1 MVKKYLKDS
10 KYADHI
16 RIGVGL
22 ILHSKDKLILE
33 KRVDCKNWGL
43 TGGGVEV
50 GETIE
55 DAATRECYE
64 ETSIKLKKE
73 KLKLLGVYSDVNQ
86 CRIINYPD
94 SCFHAIDVIFC
105 YQIDQEVNIKKSEES
120 FDVRFFKINSLPN
133 NIVPP
138 ALKPIE
144 DFKNLSLMY
153 NDSIKTM

>member
-16 RIGVGL
+16 RIGVGI
-22 ILHSKDKLILE
+22 ILHYYDKILLE
-33 KRVDCKNWGL
+33 KRVDCNNWGL

-55 DAATRECYE
+55 EAATRECFE

-86 CRIINYPD
+86 FRIINYPD
-94 SCFHAIDVIFC
+94 SCFHAIDIIFY
-105 YQIDQEVNIKKSEES
+105 YQLDQEVNIKKSEES
-120 FDVRFFKINSLPN
+120 FDIRFFKINCLPT

-138 ALKPIE
+138 AKKPIE
-144 DFKNLSLMY
+144 DF
-153 NDSIKTM
+153 IKLGLICDN